1 MSMTRLAAH
10 NPPRAGML
18 ASLHWSLP
26 RALSHAERSLRG
38 ELESLEGRG
47 RALQEQWRVMEQR
60 ARRLCEARRG
70 QGAEVPG
77 GAPGTVR
84 MASVPEAQLEKV
96 GREGCIEFC
105 GGPGC
110 GLR

>member
-1 MSMTRLAAH
+1 
-10 NPPRAGML
+10 ML